1 MTRSISH
8 APHVSSRPAQRPAIR
23 RGVRPRRPVL
33 QHPAV
38 QHPAVQP
45 IAPRRAAAPPL
56 TLTPER
62 IAGIKQRL
70 ETQREFR
77 VEQLTALK
85 YPGAPGP
92 FGSTDREVLASLFSG
107 AKAALHEV
115 QGALWRLEEGT
126 YGLCTGCGAPLD
138 VETLEV
144 VPQTAQCRSCQGSA
158 ALPD

>member
-23 RGVRPRRPVL
+23 RGVRPRRLTL
-33 QHPAV
+33 QHPAL
-38 QHPAVQP
+38 HPAARPVVLRQ
-45 IAPRRAAAPPL
+45 ATTAPL

-62 IAGIKQRL
+62 LAGLKLRL

-85 YPGAPGP
+85 FPGAPGP
-92 FGSTDREVLASLFSG
+92 YGSTDREVLASLFSG

-115 QGALWRLEEGT
+115 QGALWRIEEGT
-126 YGLCTGCGAPLD
+126 YGLCTGCGAALD
-138 VETLEV
+138 VESLEV
-144 VPQTAQCRSCQGSA
+144 VPQTARCWSCQGGV
-158 ALPD
+158 ALTE